1 MHRFHD
7 TRAYKYVYIVYIVT
21 YIIPGDLY
29 MVCQKKMGDRGR

>member
-29 MVCQKKMGDRGR
+29 MDLPKENG